1 MFISAV
7 VFSHSVFSSS
17 VVSVPLTGTVS
28 VLFSVY
34 IDRWCFCRAW
44 LIDSR
49 TIARKVR
56 NPARASVYQIKGYGA
71 NCECPNC
78 HHFIDNGD
86 VSYNCHLL
94 FMVLSFQDDLSFL
107 CAKSFSLILLL
118 SMSKLILQ
126 CIMELWLA
134 QILWCIFT
142 VLCNVSFGIFIF
154 RFLMIGLDFLLV

>member
-7 VFSHSVFSSS
+7 VSSHSVFSSS
-17 VVSVPLTGTVS
+17 VGTVS

-56 NPARASVYQIKGYGA
+56 NPARASVYQINGYGA

-86 VSYNCHLL
+86 VSYNYHLL

-142 VLCNVSFGIFIF
+142 VLCNVSLGIFIF

>member
-7 VFSHSVFSSS
+7 VSSHSVFSSS
-17 VVSVPLTGTVS
+17 VGTVS

-56 NPARASVYQIKGYGA
+56 NPARASVYQINGYGA

-78 HHFIDNGD
+78 HHFIDNRD
-86 VSYNCHLL
+86 VSYNYHLL

-107 CAKSFSLILLL
+107 
-118 SMSKLILQ
+118 
-126 CIMELWLA
+126 
-134 QILWCIFT
+134 
-142 VLCNVSFGIFIF
+142 
-154 RFLMIGLDFLLV
+154 